1 MSNYFKQL
9 PDLLYLDRENKE
21 IRTYAKAK
29 NLFRRIKLRTI
40 STEQL
45 ANFQFYN
52 IIGGERPDQVAFKFY
67 DDPSLDWVILLTNNI
82 INVQTEWPMDNK
94 SFEKYLEDKYG
105 DTLYDV
111 VHYESKEVRNASGEI
126 ILQRGIKIPQNYS
139 FTYFDIGSNQYE
151 TVNNIAL
158 AVTNYI
164 KEVKIQNERR
174 AIRILRKEYIDD
186 IQKELE
192 EIIQYK
198 PGSAQYQGKYLKMV
212 DDIRIN
218 L

>member
-105 DTLYDV
+105 DTLHDV
-111 VHYESKEVRNASGEI
+111 VEYESKEVRNASGEI
-126 ILQRGIKIPQNYS
+126 ILQRGIKNFAVKGGKQISSVAKGLSNTLLLFPVQN
-139 FTYFDIGSNQYE
+139 SNHR
-151 TVNNIAL
+151 NL
-158 AVTNYI
+158 L
-164 KEVKIQNERR
+164 K
-174 AIRILRKEYIDD
+174 
-186 IQKELE
+186 
-192 EIIQYK
+192 
-198 PGSAQYQGKYLKMV
+198 GKS
-212 DDIRIN
+212 
-218 L
+218 

>member
-29 NLFRRIKLRTI
+29 NLFRRIKLRSI

-52 IIGGERPDQVAFKFY
+52 VVGGERPDQVAFKFY

-158 AVTNYI
+158 SVTNYI

>member
-29 NLFRRIKLRTI
+29 NLFRRIKLRSL

-52 IIGGERPDQVAFKFY
+52 VIGGERPDQVAFKFY

-174 AIRILRKEYIDD
+174 AIRILRKEYIDE

>member
-29 NLFRRIKLRTI
+29 NLFRRIKLRSI

-52 IIGGERPDQVAFKFY
+52 VVGGERPDQVAFKFY

>member
-29 NLFRRIKLRTI
+29 NLFRRIKLRSI

-52 IIGGERPDQVAFKFY
+52 VINGERPDQVAFKFY
-67 DDPSLDWVILLTNNI
+67 DDPSLDWVVLLTNNI

-94 SFEKYLEDKYG
+94 SFERYLEDKYG

-111 VHYESKEVRNASGEI
+111 VEYESKEIRNASGEI
-126 ILQRGIKIPQNYS
+126 ILQRGIKIPADYS

-151 TVNNIAL
+151 TVVDISL

-174 AIRILRKEYIDD
+174 AIRILRKEYIDELER
-186 IQKELE
+186 ELE
-192 EIIQYK
+192 ELLQYK